1 MDSAGSLQ
9 HDNKGELRSL
19 QHDNKGELQCGAEEW
34 LTTLEKGCRRL
45 QELVEA
51 LSVRSNEEPGIDGG
65 AILLAGWLNDT
76 AEDILDV
83 MWELEEG
90 PDPQLDAYIDWRW
103 ADDVMNTCKAF
114 FVKGRDLRI
123 LLEARLASD
132 VITLLS
138 TSEAAATTTTA
149 ISTTTSRDRLE
160 ERRRCGER
168 DVIDDNDDKDDGVKG
183 SFEVNNDNNNK
194 DNTNNNNNNGD
205 ADCGNCVV
213 DCNNDAVDDV
223 INNNIDNN
231 IIDGYKNSNSD
242 NDNKNNSD
250 NDNNNDNNNDSNN
263 NNNNDDEGVD
273 DQGSSGVGDGIHA
286 SEIIISVTGLML
298 KADGVGYGLDK
309 VMWLSTAPPP
319 NLDTE
324 LVRVIRQ
331 RVGVG

>member
-1 MDSAGSLQ
+1 MDSAGT
-9 HDNKGELRSL
+9 L
-19 QHDNKGELQCGAEEW
+19 QHDNKGELQRGAEEW
-34 LTTLEKGCRRL
+34 LTTLEKGCRQL

-65 AILLAGWLNDT
+65 AILLVGWFNDT

-90 PDPQLDAYIDWRW
+90 PDPQLDACVDWRR
-103 ADDVMNTCKAF
+103 ADGVMNTCKAL
-114 FVKGRDLRI
+114 FVKGRDLRF
-123 LLEARLASD
+123 LLEDRFASD

-138 TSEAAATTTTA
+138 TSEVAATTTTT

-160 ERRRCGER
+160 ERWRCGER
-168 DVIDDNDDKDDGVKG
+168 DVMDDNDGKDDDVKG

-194 DNTNNNNNNGD
+194 DDTNNNNNNGNADCGNCMADCNNDVDDNNNGD

-231 IIDGYKNSNSD
+231 SNSD

-250 NDNNNDNNNDSNN
+250 NDNNNDRNN
-263 NNNNDDEGVD
+263 NNNNDDEGDD
-273 DQGSSGVGDGIHA
+273 DQGSGGVGDGIHA

-298 KADGVGYGLDK
+298 KVDGVGYRLDK
-309 VMWLSTAPPP
+309 LILS
-319 NLDTE
+319 
-324 LVRVIRQ
+324 
-331 RVGVG
+331 

>member
-1 MDSAGSLQ
+1 MAVSAVEGVAGWTDDDACIGDVMDKLLITLISGAMDSAGSLQ
-9 HDNKGELRSL
+9 HDNKGELQR
-19 QHDNKGELQCGAEEW
+19 GAEEL

-90 PDPQLDAYIDWRW
+90 PDPQLDAYIDWRR
-103 ADDVMNTCKAF
+103 ADGVMNTCKAL
-114 FVKGRDLRI
+114 FVKGRGLRF
-123 LLEARLASD
+123 LLEDRLASD
-132 VITLLS
+132 EITLLS
-138 TSEAAATTTTA
+138 TSEVAATTTTS
-149 ISTTTSRDRLE
+149 ISTSHDQLE
-160 ERRRCGER
+160 ERWRCGER
-168 DVIDDNDDKDDGVKG
+168 DVMDDNDDKDDGVKG

-194 DNTNNNNNNGD
+194 DNMNNNNNNGDADCGNCVVDCNNDVDHNNNGD

-231 IIDGYKNSNSD
+231 IIDGYNNSNSD

-250 NDNNNDNNNDSNN
+250 NDNNNDRNN
-263 NNNNDDEGVD
+263 NNNKDDEGGD
-273 DQGSSGVGDGIHA
+273 DQGSSGVGDGWYPCIGDYH
-286 SEIIISVTGLML
+286 
-298 KADGVGYGLDK
+298 
-309 VMWLSTAPPP
+309 
-319 NLDTE
+319 
-324 LVRVIRQ
+324 
-331 RVGVG
+331 